1 MSQLPKGLDLA
12 FSVAMGELGF
22 CSTAWLF
29 VREVALYGGEDL
41 VRSLRDELWGLC
53 SQPLPVKRPAP

>member
-41 VRSLRDELWGLC
+41 VRSLRDEL
-53 SQPLPVKRPAP
+53 PPHY